1 MKNYFSIQELCKTET
16 GFDNSVHGMDVMCN
30 LSHLHFVLNIIR
42 HLVGCPI
49 TVNSAFRSPEVNAAV
64 GGVENSKHLFGLAA
78 DISCRRPAS
87 LKDICRQFY
96 KAGIFSEFV
105 VHDTYIHVAL

>member
-1 MKNYFSIQELCKTET
+1 MKNYFTFQELCVTDT
-16 GFDNSVHGMDVMCN
+16 GLFNFP
-30 LSHLHFVLNIIR
+30 LEKEHFKNMFEMMRILNIIR

-49 TVNSAFRSPEVNAAV
+49 VVNSGYRSPEVNAAV

-78 DISCRRPAS
+78 DITCRRPAS
-87 LKDICRQFY
+87 LKDFCRQFY
-96 KAGIFSEFV
+96 KAGIFSEFI

>member
-1 MKNYFSIQELCKTET
+1 MKNYFTFKELYKTDT
-16 GFDNSVHGMDVMCN
+16 G
-30 LSHLHFVLNIIR
+30 LSNFPEDPENIHNVFELMRVLNILR

-49 TVNSAFRSPEVNAAV
+49 IVNSAFRSPEVNAAV
-64 GGVENSKHLFGLAA
+64 GGVENSKHLSGLAA
-78 DISCRRPAS
+78 DITCRRPAS

-96 KAGIFSEFV
+96 KAGIFSEFI